1 MTSNWHERFAQQ
13 SKWTQSIR
21 DYLLKDIP
29 LSANS
34 VVLEIGSG
42 TGVIISEIA
51 AQFNCLSIGID
62 IDFSSLELSTRN
74 FSNVAL
80 LQADA
85 NSTAL
90 NQNSFDL
97 VFCHY
102 FLMWLAH
109 PEIAVQEI
117 LRLLKPGGY
126 FIVFAEPDYHS
137 RIDHP
142 APLVKLGTMQTKA
155 LARQAADVGIGR
167 KLPQLLLQVG
177 LNLVKF
183 GSIGYEKPK
192 PGIPP
197 WWETEWQM
205 IKHDLDS
212 INSTQDLSPYIE
224 IDRQSWLK
232 GDRLLYVPTYY
243 AVACKPIN

>member
-51 AQFNCLSIGID
+51 DRFNCFSVGLD
-62 IDFSSLELSTRN
+62 IDFSSLKMSTRN
-74 FSNVAL
+74 FDNIAL
-80 LQADA
+80 LQADV
-85 NSTAL
+85 NSSAL
-90 NQNSFDL
+90 KQYSFDF

-109 PEIAVQEI
+109 PELAVQET

-212 INSTQDLSPYIE
+212 INSTRIYHPI
-224 IDRQSWLK
+224 LK
-232 GDRLLYVPTYY
+232 LTDKAG
-243 AVACKPIN
+243 